1 MARTHGQRSARQA
14 SPARRRR
21 LVLGEAAASQALT
34 FLIAFAVFVPAFA
47 LLILFTRDQGDT
59 THAREA
65 DLDSKSR
72 LGIDLIVG
80 QSGSVSGT
88 AASNWEDLDQPHTL
102 ARVGLRDE
110 TRNALDYDKI
120 LRIQGG
126 ELASNATDGKLNYGE
141 FKDALGLGAKYD
153 FHLRAYP
160 IFRADSANKYGT
172 GDLPPIRVAYV
183 GDYEQGSW
191 NVLTGS
197 ATPRTVNGTQAAPL
211 EIPALDGLNVGF
223 RPVPYRP
230 EILPLGLTLID
241 GDVYP
246 DLTDDID
253 GLPGQQPYLAT
264 ALFDSGRLSMYEVLI
279 VGSEVEQNLFDALAH
294 KAALRA
300 YVEGGGVIFVLGSDE
315 MTPSWMNGN
324 LLQYNAGQNK
334 KYSGPLTTPDDSH
347 AILTTPN
354 KLDYQGYAFAT
365 KRWVLDEREQ
375 YTVVIGQ
382 SNKNPTDLGVSN
394 DGLYPQ
400 GGAVFVSNLNVYELP
415 LEERFKVL
423 ANKLVYVFLRSL
435 FIDFGPEL
443 DPHSLARSASR
454 ILSIETKAGT
464 LIDAKILLYVWRAG

>member
-1 MARTHGQRSARQA
+1 MVRRRPGRRSARKV

-21 LVLGEAAASQALT
+21 PVLGEGAASQALT

-65 DLDSKSR
+65 DLDTKSR

-80 QSGSVSGT
+80 QSGSVAGT
-88 AASNWEDLDQPHTL
+88 GASNWEDLAQPHTL

-110 TRNALDYDKI
+110 QRNALDYDKI

-126 ELASNATDGKLNYGE
+126 ELAPNSTDGKLNYGE
-141 FKDALGLGAKYD
+141 FKDALGLGPRYD

-172 GDLPPIRVAYV
+172 GDLPPVRVAYV
-183 GDYEQGSW
+183 GDYVPGTWS
-191 NVLTGS
+191 VLTGT
-197 ATPRTVNGTQAAPL
+197 ATEDAGPSGLKAAPL
-211 EIPALDGLNVGF
+211 EIPALDGLNVQF

-230 EILPLGLTLID
+230 EVLPLGLTLID

-253 GLPGQQPYLAT
+253 GLPGTQQYLDA
-264 ALFDSGRLSMYEVLI
+264 ALFDSGRLALYDVVVM
-279 VGSEVEQNLFDALAH
+279 GSEIEQNLLDPN
-294 KAALRA
+294 KAELLA
-300 YVEGGGVIFVLGSDE
+300 YVEGGGVIFILGSDE

-324 LLQYNAGQNK
+324 LLEYNAGQNK

-354 KLDYQGYAFAT
+354 KLDYQAYAFAT

-394 DGLYPQ
+394 DGLYPA
-400 GGAVFVSNLNVYELP
+400 GGAVFVSNLDVYELP

-454 ILSIETKAGT
+454 ILPIETKAGT
-464 LIDAKILLYVWRAG
+464 LIDAKILLYVWRGG